1 MGVTLLGAA
10 GEVKEQYEI
19 SNSLLFFDS
28 DSPGLT
34 RTPSSEGNRKTFTI
48 SCWFKRTTPGARQ
61 FIINS
66 WGGSTNDYA
75 QIEITSS
82 DGITVQNIVSNSQQ
96 LDLRTNRLF
105 RDPAAWYHIVLAV
118 DSTQSTSSD
127 RAKLYV
133 NGVQETSFSTETYMS
148 QNNDTYFND
157 DIAHYIGKRGDNS
170 NYFDGYMTEF
180 HMVDGSQLL
189 PTSFGEFNDNA
200 VWIPK
205 RYTGS
210 HGTNGFF
217 LQFKQTGTS
226 QNSSGIGADTSG
238 NDNHFAVSNL
248 AATDVTEDTC
258 TNNFATCNVLSGKNT
273 SDLTNGNLHLDAD
286 STGDIIAPSTIGF
299 SSGKW
304 YMEMKSTITAGHG
317 NRKTVG
323 VYETDSDIN
332 HPRQFTSSSP
342 YNGVVVDLRN
352 GSAYESA
359 DDDDAT
365 DISSF
370 ANNDICGLAY
380 DADNGLLYVYKNG
393 TAENS
398 GNAINAGN
406 ALDTSKTYAFYIAQ
420 DGGGTNNGELFCNF
434 GNPSFAISSGNTDGK
449 YGNFEYAPPSG
460 YYALCTKRLAEFG

>member
-1 MGVTLLGAA
+1 KGYDV
-10 GEVKEQYEI
+10 E
-19 SNSLLFFDS
+19 NSLRFDS
-28 DSPGLT
+28 GDSAKLSLAFG
-34 RTPSSEGNRKTFTI
+34 SGGNTKTWTV
-48 SCWFKRTTPGARQ
+48 SCWFKRGVISSRQ
-61 FIINS
+61 SFLNVGSSGSEYMSLYIDS
-66 WGGSTNDYA
+66 DDKLYWVTESGGNLYR
-75 QIEITSS
+75 IGSS
-82 DGITVQNIVSNSQQ
+82 A
-96 LDLRTNRLF
+96 LF
-105 RDPAAWYHIVLAV
+105 RDPSAWYHIVFRQDTTDGTANN
-118 DSTQSTSSD
+118 
-127 RAKLYV
+127 RFRYYI
-133 NGVQETSFSTETYMS
+133 NGVEVDTGAFNAQPT
-148 QNNDTYFND
+148 QNFDGKIGGNDT
-157 DIAHYIGKRGDNS
+157 HYIGSNRDGDGE
-170 NYFDGYMTEF
+170 FMDGYLTEY
-180 HMVDGSQLL
+180 HYLDGISYD
-189 PTSFGEFNDNA
+189 PTYFGEFDNNG

-205 RYTGS
+205 KYTGS
-210 HGTNGFF
+210 HGTKGFF
-217 LQFKQTGTS
+217 LEFKQTGTS
-226 QNSSGIGADTSG
+226 ANSSGIGADTSG
-238 NDNHFAVSNL
+238 NDNHWTPTNL
-248 AATDVTEDTC
+248 AALDVTEDTC
-258 TNNFATCNVLSGKNT
+258 TNNFAVCNVLSGKNT
-273 SDLTNGNLHLDAD
+273 SDLTTGNLVLDAD
-286 STGDIIAPSTIGF
+286 STGDIVAPSTIGF

-332 HPRQFTSSSP
+332 HPRQFTSASP

-359 DDDDAT
+359 DGDDAT

-406 ALDTSKTYAFYIAQ
+406 ALDTSKTYAFYIGQ

-460 YYALCTKRLAEFG
+460 YYALCTK